1 MVHISG
7 CNLLDKARRAYRR
20 ARAKDPALPPLI
32 DGSGKVVAMCHKLY
46 AVLFA
51 ISGAPIVYSAVPST
65 AWRFSRV
72 TPVERMRLRLIG
84 NEAPMATPDVRFK
97 RVVDAVL
104 VEVADIERRAHGADQ
119 SPNTIAAE

>member
-1 MVHISG
+1 MG
-7 CNLLDKARRAYRR
+7 
-20 ARAKDPALPPLI
+20 
-32 DGSGKVVAMCHKLY
+32 HKLY